1 MSTPRISVE
10 IQAGVPIPPGPWR
23 GAWTQ
28 ALAGMKIGDSF
39 EVPKDRAGAA
49 RTAMHRRGWGVVQRI
64 DGQTTR
70 LWRTS

>member
-23 GAWTQ
+23 GAWVQ
-28 ALAGMKIGDSF
+28 ALAGMAVGDSF
-39 EVPKDRAGAA
+39 EVPHDKVTAA
-49 RTAMHRRGWGVVQRI
+49 RAAMTRRGWGVVQRI